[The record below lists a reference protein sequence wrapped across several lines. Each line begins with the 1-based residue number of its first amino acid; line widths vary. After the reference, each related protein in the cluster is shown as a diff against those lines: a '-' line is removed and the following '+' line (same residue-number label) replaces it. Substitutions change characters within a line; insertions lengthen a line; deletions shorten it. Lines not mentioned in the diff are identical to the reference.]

1 MADHFIQHQ
10 TKVIPLLLD
19 QFLTFPL
26 SADHFILFEE
36 IHRRKFPCWQTSLVS
51 ELPCWRTGLYDHV
64 LHSQAVGQGPVR
76 KPFLGTNFFPET

>member
-1 MADHFIQHQ
+1 MKQLN
-10 TKVIPLLLD
+10 KPIPLLVD
-19 QFLTFPL
+19 QNLSFPL
-26 SADHFILFEE
+26 LADHFILFEE
-36 IHRRKFPCWQTSLVS
+36 NSQEKIPLLADSLVS